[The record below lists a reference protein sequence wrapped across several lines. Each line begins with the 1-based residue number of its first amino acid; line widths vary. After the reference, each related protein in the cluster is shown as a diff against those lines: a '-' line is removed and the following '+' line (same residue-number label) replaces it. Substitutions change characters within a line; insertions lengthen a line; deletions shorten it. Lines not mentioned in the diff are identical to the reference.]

1 MQDKNAPATR
11 RIDLSKCKLLSTY
24 GRSLADSKEDGV
36 KVGAP
41 VKTGVLTKYGILT
54 KIGAGIKVG
63 LSKRR

>member
-1 MQDKNAPATR
+1 MEDKNAPVSR

-24 GRSLADSKEDGV
+24 GRSLADAKEDGV
-36 KVGAP
+36 KIGAP
-41 VKTGVLTKYGILT
+41 VKTGVLTKLGILT